1 MTAQSVYLSYN
12 LPFSYAANCWIAA
25 HLPNFVHIHGYET
38 GLGTHLSCG
47 SGGLATRV
55 ARTNHYDVILEIH
68 TNSKVTANSW
78 NGR

>member
-1 MTAQSVYLSYN
+1 MTAQCVYLSYN
-12 LPFSYAANCWIAA
+12 LSFSYSANCWIAA
-25 HLPNFVHIHGYET
+25 HLCNLVHIHGNQT
-38 GLGTHLSCG
+38 GLGTHLC
-47 SGGLATRV
+47 SGCCGLATRV